1 MNISEFSFHL
11 VLIFLPGIIAF
22 LIIDNLSSHK
32 PYKNVYIFM
41 YVLLLGMMSYITLS
55 ILNNIITFFAPCIS
69 GLHIWENMTQPGG
82 NLSLTEIFFAA
93 IISVFLGCL
102 ISLINK
108 HALFMRFSLKLH
120 LTRRHG
126 FPDTF
131 SYMMHL
137 YSNAIKNYP
146 FYLTITDWERK
157 FRIVGQLVA
166 ISEPGDLKEE
176 VLLQDCTVY
185 NLESGEELYS
195 VPVFYFSPVS
205 SNISVELYNS

>member
-108 HALFMRFSLKLH
+108 HALFMRFALKLH

-166 ISEPGDLKEE
+166 IFSSCI
-176 VLLQDCTVY
+176 LLFTGFIQYICRVIQFI
-185 NLESGEELYS
+185 N
-195 VPVFYFSPVS
+195 FIIIR
-205 SNISVELYNS
+205 NIGGWHYENQKRFC